1 MSKKLRYVGGEDGG
15 FIRGIPAR
23 DLDEDDLKA
32 LPDGV
37 GPKTLVNSGLYAEVG
52 GGDKPA
58 EKAPTAKSE
67 AKE

>member
-1 MSKKLRYVGGEDGG
+1 MAKKLRYVGGEDGG

-23 DLDEDDLKA
+23 DLDDDDLKA

-37 GPKTLVNSGLYAEVG
+37 GPKTLVKTGLYAEVG
-52 GGDKPA
+52 GGKDEPAAKP
-58 EKAPTAKSE
+58 E

>member
-1 MSKKLRYVGGEDGG
+1 MTKKLRYIGGEDGA

-52 GGDKPA
+52 GDKKPEAPA
-58 EKAPTAKSE
+58 SPAPEKE
-67 AKE
+67 